1 MLQQSTVGMH
11 SHAQQSLTMALSRQA
26 LPHEQHSLSQIHLG
40 VQELDDKVHTL
51 HDQRIKQL
59 NLERECSRLRQD
71 IDRLAVLQP
80 LLDGQSLACI
90 CRHVAFLDQ
99 P

>member
-1 MLQQSTVGMH
+1 M
-11 SHAQQSLTMALSRQA
+11 
-26 LPHEQHSLSQIHLG
+26 HLG
-40 VQELDDKVHTL
+40 VQELGEKVHTL
-51 HDQRIKQL
+51 HEQRVRQL

-71 IDRLAVLQP
+71 IDRLEVLQP

-90 CRHVAFLDQ
+90 YRHIAFSNR